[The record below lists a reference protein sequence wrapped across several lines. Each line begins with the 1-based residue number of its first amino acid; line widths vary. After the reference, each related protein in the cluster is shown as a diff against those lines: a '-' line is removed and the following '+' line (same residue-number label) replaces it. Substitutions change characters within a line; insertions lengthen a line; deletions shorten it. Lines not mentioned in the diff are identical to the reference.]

1 LILESV
7 KVSDNMG
14 NIQTYTIGSKI
25 SIVYGDAVG
34 PTLTPTPMT
43 SSTPTPVPVPTDTP
57 TPTPV
62 QIINIS
68 PELVPLDRATGIARV
83 DIDGQAEGIF
93 SREGISVVNAPVIP
107 GAEAYTLLIPA
118 GSLSGI
124 LGNGLLN
131 FSTGIGSIT
140 IPGNML
146 EGISEAAG
154 KGIEVTIGRGDK
166 SGLPDELKEAIGD
179 RPLVQLVLT
188 LDGVQAEWNNPYAP
202 VTVSIPYT
210 PTVEE
215 LADPEHIV
223 VWYIDGE
230 GNVVPV
236 SNGHYDTETGV
247 VTFTVTHFSYYA
259 IGYVHKSFADLGS
272 IEWARKAIEVLA
284 SKGIINGTGG
294 NAYSP
299 SLNVTRADYLL
310 LLVRTLGLWA
320 ETEDNFDDVKP
331 GTYYYEAVG
340 IAKKLGITT
349 GVGNNRFNPKE
360 NISRQDMMVLTAPG
374 ILR

>member
-1 LILESV
+1 MINKNKLRVLAAMVVCILLIQTNIVIAAGPPVFSLVAETGSVRVDSQYSVKLHVANAQSIYGFEAIISYGHDMTEFVEKGTEATYREGLSFYVKPEAGTEDPIVVVYTGIKKTAKLISGDADLFNINFMAKRAGTAELILESV

-25 SIVYGDAVG
+25 PIVYEDAVG
-34 PTLTPTPMT
+34 PTSTPTPTETMT
-43 SSTPTPVPVPTDTP
+43 ATATPMASSTPTPVPIPTDTP

-68 PELVPLDRATGIARV
+68 PELVPLDTATGIARV
-83 DIDGQAEGIF
+83 DIGGQAEGIF

-107 GAEAYTLLIPA
+107 GAQAYTLLIPA
-118 GSLSGI
+118 NSLSGT
-124 LGNGLLN
+124 LGDGLLN
-131 FSTGIGSIT
+131 FSTGMGSIT

-210 PTVEE
+210 PT
-215 LADPEHIV
+215 AANRA
-223 VWYIDGE
+223 G
-230 GNVVPV
+230 
-236 SNGHYDTETGV
+236 
-247 VTFTVTHFSYYA
+247 SY
-259 IGYVHKSFADLGS
+259 
-272 IEWARKAIEVLA
+272 
-284 SKGIINGTGG
+284 
-294 NAYSP
+294 
-299 SLNVTRADYLL
+299 
-310 LLVRTLGLWA
+310 
-320 ETEDNFDDVKP
+320 
-331 GTYYYEAVG
+331 
-340 IAKKLGITT
+340 
-349 GVGNNRFNPKE
+349 
-360 NISRQDMMVLTAPG
+360 Q
-374 ILR
+374 